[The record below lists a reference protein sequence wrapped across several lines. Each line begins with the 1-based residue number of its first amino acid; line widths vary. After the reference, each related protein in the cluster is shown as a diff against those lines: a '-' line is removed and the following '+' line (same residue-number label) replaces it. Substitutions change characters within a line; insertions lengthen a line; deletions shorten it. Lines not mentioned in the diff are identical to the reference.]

1 MKAAIF
7 DIDGVLA
14 ETLPRVRIHLWEK
27 TKPDWNSFYADQR
40 YDNPIPWTFTF
51 MDALAMQG
59 YKIAILTGRPAEF
72 RDDTIKWLAAN
83 EAKYHLLWLRGD
95 DDYRP
100 PQEAKLEQL
109 QKLRKRGW
117 DVELAFEDHPE
128 TIQMYMDEG
137 LMVYITPHFFSWKEG
152 EVGRA
157 GEELKPEPEFSQE
170 CNNWPTEDCEGGCPT
185 EYSSEN
191 VKDFFEQLKPVDEEW
206 NPGPTLK
213 VSHNKERYPHSST
226 DID

>member
-40 YDNPIPWTFTF
+40 YDKPIPWTFTF
-51 MDALAMQG
+51 MRALAEDG
-59 YKIAILTGRPAEF
+59 YRIALLTGRPAEF
-72 RDDTIKWLAAN
+72 RDDTIKWLQQNGAR
-83 EAKYHLLWLRGD
+83 YHVLWLRGD

-100 PQEAKLEQL
+100 PQECKLEHL

-137 LMVYITPHFFSWKEG
+137 LMVYITPHFFSWKDG
-152 EVGRA
+152 EIGRA
-157 GEELKPEPEFSQE
+157 GEELKPTT
-170 CNNWPTEDCEGGCPT
+170 TEINEAIVAAHRDSELAAVAEGC
-185 EYSSEN
+185 
-191 VKDFFEQLKPVDEEW
+191 FR
-206 NPGPTLK
+206 PGPILK
-213 VSHNKERYPHSST
+213 VSHNKERYPHSTT

>member
-40 YDNPIPWTFTF
+40 YDKPIPWTFTF
-51 MDALAMQG
+51 MRALAEDG
-59 YKIAILTGRPAEF
+59 YKIALLTGRPGQF
-72 RDDTIKWLAAN
+72 RADTIKWLHENDAR
-83 EAKYHLLWLRGD
+83 YHILWLRGD

-109 QKLRKRGW
+109 QALRKRGW

-128 TIQMYMDEG
+128 TVQMYMDEG
-137 LMVYITPHFFSWKEG
+137 LMVYITPHFFSWKDG

-157 GEELKPEPEFSQE
+157 GEELKPEP
-170 CNNWPTEDCEGGCPT
+170 PTTTEINEAIVAAYRDSELAAIAEEGFG
-185 EYSSEN
+185 
-191 VKDFFEQLKPVDEEW
+191 
-206 NPGPTLK
+206 PGPILK
-213 VSHNKERYPHSST
+213 VSHNKERYPHSTT